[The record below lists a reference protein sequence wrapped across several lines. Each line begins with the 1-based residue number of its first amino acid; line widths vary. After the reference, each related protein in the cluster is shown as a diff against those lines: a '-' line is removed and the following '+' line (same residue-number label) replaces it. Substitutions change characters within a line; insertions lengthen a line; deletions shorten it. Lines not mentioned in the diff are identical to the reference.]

1 MSINRH
7 IINHEIKLMEMGGRE
22 EILLKRETTI
32 SIVLELPLARIATS
46 LVYPSLEWTSI
57 CR

>member
-7 IINHEIKLMEMGGRE
+7 IINHKIKLMKVGGRE

-32 SIVLELPLARIATS
+32 SIILEILPASIATS
-46 LVYPSLEWTSI
+46 LIYPSLEWT
-57 CR
+57 R

>member
-1 MSINRH
+1 
-7 IINHEIKLMEMGGRE
+7 MEMHGRE

-32 SIVLELPLARIATS
+32 SIVLEVLPASIATCS
-46 LVYPSLEWTSI
+46 IYPSLEWIGI

>member
-7 IINHEIKLMEMGGRE
+7 IINHEIKLMEMGGRM
-22 EILLKRETTI
+22 EILQKRETTI
-32 SIVLELPLARIATS
+32 LVVLELLHASIATRPI
-46 LVYPSLEWTSI
+46 YPSLKWIGI

>member
-1 MSINRH
+1 MSIKRY

-32 SIVLELPLARIATS
+32 SIILKLPSASIAKS
-46 LVYPSLEWTSI
+46 LIYPSLEWT
-57 CR
+57 R

>member
-7 IINHEIKLMEMGGRE
+7 IINHEIKLMNMGGRE

-32 SIVLELPLARIATS
+32 SIFLELLPEIIATS
-46 LVYPSLEWTSI
+46 PIYPYLEWTGI